1 MSEPI
6 VFISHHRVKPGKAEE
21 VKALT
26 AESWSTMKTE
36 KPRTPGEPGLHER
49 GGHRGHVHARFR

>member
-36 KPRTPGEPGLHER
+36 KPRTLVNLAYMNEEGTEVL
-49 GGHRGHVHARFR
+49 HARFR